1 MQSRVIF
8 RSQNSK
14 KKVSILAVKK
24 FLIKKFACF
33 WHKKKKKK
41 EDAEV
46 NSPVISNPAVRC
58 EVGEPA
64 KAIEPNVAPP
74 SVPVKCI
81 NFN

>member
-1 MQSRVIF
+1 MLLTQ
-8 RSQNSK
+8 K
-14 KKVSILAVKK
+14 EEEE
-24 FLIKKFACF
+24 
-33 WHKKKKKK
+33 